1 MRKFL
6 IGFVSLGAVLVV
18 YLLYSRVSDTR
29 VVDSGPEAEFTE
41 SAADSNIGDFDS
53 QVGKIGDVGLGPV
66 RKAKY
71 IILDPK
77 TKEVEREW
85 GFEILRDE
93 VGDIWGIDKP
103 YVNIYR
109 RNFKCYITADKGQ
122 VQVETAVGRTTPK
135 DATFSDNVVVHI
147 LPEGSSTVQE
157 SFVYLDNITFLS
169 ERSQLSTAGP
179 VRFVSRDVQ
188 MSGTGLELIYDDQ
201 KERLDFFRIIDLES
215 LRIKG
220 SQAALFSTGKTEAD
234 RPPEAGEPAEAGSQ
248 AETQQPGET
257 VAAGSP
263 EKAEALPPDTQPQ
276 VEQKQGAYYKCI
288 FSKNVL
294 IDTPDELVFADERI
308 CISDIFWS
316 KTSSEPSDEVGA
328 GGADDIE
335 PVAVTTEEE
344 QEDKATEVSADDP
357 GRQNVTAS
365 KPAEPNESSEQLG
378 EIVVTSDNGFVLVPM
393 DSTRPLD
400 DYSQPRIEEGASDS
414 ERPEV
419 LDDDTGRTRF
429 LAPRIDYNAT
439 TGDVIA
445 DGLSQL
451 TYYTSD
457 AKTAEAN
464 ETPVPVKITAR
475 EAVNYFKASNQA
487 IFKGDCLCTMPQA
500 GLTEQKDVTFLA
512 PEITINLPEDR
523 SKRPD
528 IFAAG
533 PTELVF
539 YVEDANSTGIKKEPI
554 PVTVNAQKQT
564 RFSAASNQIVFEGDC
579 RCTSA
584 REDPNVLTTYMLLS
598 QQITVDLPED
608 TNDRST
614 EPAAGIKHLT
624 AKGGVVTLATTKTA
638 KADPNLAGQVPG
650 ANSEKLL
657 GGVELK
663 CRQVDYDPVRGL
675 FVAAGPPAIIEM
687 DNSKISE
694 SRQEPGRVSL
704 RKPCYAFLQEFDTLK
719 YFIRENRIV
728 ADAGTQ
734 RLLIDYFSVVE
745 GKYAEHVE
753 AEASRVEAFLYETA
767 AGQTEL
773 STLRATGGIDYEDKD
788 NHFIGSELFY
798 NHKKSMLKVK
808 GDESQPCYYNGAL
821 VDEIEYDM
829 ETGRAEFEI
838 VGPGALQTNR

>member
-29 VVDSGPEAEFTE
+29 VVDSGPGAEFTE

-53 QVGKIGDVGLGPV
+53 QVGKSGDVGLGPV

-328 GGADDIE
+328 GGAADIE

-378 EIVVTSDNGFVLVPM
+378 EIVD
-393 DSTRPLD
+393 
-400 DYSQPRIEEGASDS
+400 
-414 ERPEV
+414 
-419 LDDDTGRTRF
+419 
-429 LAPRIDYNAT
+429 NAT